1 MRSWQS
7 VVILAGLA
15 GVILG
20 CPSSTAPLN
29 PYLAYTDT
37 YGIAGVQETAAPG
50 TGPAGVGAGATF
62 RQSMAL
68 TFQNANPQADLKT
81 SFVAWVS
88 VGSIRS
94 ATQQD
99 ALLSAGYSQLTSE
112 VHLGTAFTLPVG
124 TFVFGGPGTAGA
136 TPVVLAKAAGG
147 GTANAS
153 APVTPQST
161 SFQLV
166 TPDAILV
173 YQQPPVS
180 CDSVAFTYSD
190 PVTGDVLSGAST
202 AGGGYKTLA
211 QVDVYQCSPLRPGIF
226 FSAVGGT
233 QQANQYREGDPV
245 TFTFLPGPTATGAF
259 ATVTIGATQVTV
271 TTGGSPS
278 P

>member
-7 VVILAGLA
+7 VLILAGLA

-20 CPSSTAPLN
+20 CPTSTTPPNA
-29 PYLAYTDT
+29 YLAYTDT
-37 YGIAGVQETAAPG
+37 YGIAGEQQTAAPG

-88 VGSIRS
+88 VSSIRS
-94 ATQQD
+94 AAQQD

-112 VHLGTAFTLPVG
+112 VRLGTAFTLPVG

-136 TPVVLAKAAGG
+136 TSVALTKAAGG
-147 GTANAS
+147 GTANAA
-153 APVTPQST
+153 APVTPTTASY
-161 SFQLV
+161 QLV

-173 YQQPPVS
+173 FQQPPVA

-190 PVTGDVLSGAST
+190 PVTGEVLSGAST

-211 QVDVYQCSPLRPGIF
+211 QVDVYQCSPLHPGVF

-233 QQANQYREGDPV
+233 QQANQFREADPV
-245 TFTFLPGPTATGAF
+245 TFTFLSGPTTTGAF
-259 ATVTIGATQVTV
+259 AIVTIGTTPVTV